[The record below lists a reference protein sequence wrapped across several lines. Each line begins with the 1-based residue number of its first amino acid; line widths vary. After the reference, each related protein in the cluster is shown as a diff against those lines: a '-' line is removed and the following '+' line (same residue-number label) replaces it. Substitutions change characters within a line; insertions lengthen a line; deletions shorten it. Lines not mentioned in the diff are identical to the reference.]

1 MKVIVKLEESNFDAG
16 LFTSN
21 TIVEVYGSDILSITS
36 GNQKYN
42 FDVKSTVFTEDKFML
57 EGIISNQKELLGR
70 CLLSF
75 KSVHLK

>member
-1 MKVIVKLEESNFDAG
+1 MKAIVKLEESNFNAG
-16 LFTSN
+16 LFSSN
-21 TIVEVYGSDILSITS
+21 TIAEVRGSDILSITS
-36 GNQKYN
+36 GSQKYN

-57 EGIISNQKELLGR
+57 EGIISDQEELLGR